1 MDVETHDHIVVGAG
15 SAGCVLAHRLVKAG
29 QSVLLL
35 EAGPTDAI
43 RFVRMPAA
51 FVRVIG
57 TERSWVYET
66 EPQPH
71 ANGRRMFVPQGRM
84 TGGGSSLNAM
94 VYIRGAAAD
103 YDDWERAG
111 ATGWGWNDV
120 LPAFRRAESN
130 VRFSAPLHGTEG
142 PLRVS
147 DTRHRHPLSL
157 AFLKGAQEAGLPYND
172 DFNGAHQEGVGFYQT
187 TTIDGARGS
196 TAATYL
202 AAVRHDPKLKLANGA
217 HVLRVTFDG
226 TRATGVEYRLPNGQ
240 VLTARARREVVL
252 AAGALAS
259 PKLLEVSGIGDAERL
274 RAIGVPVLQ
283 HAPEVGEN
291 YQDHLEIIVH
301 GRCREPI
308 SLLGQDKGLAA
319 LKHGLQWELFRT
331 GLLTSNVVECG
342 GFVDTLGTGRP
353 DLQFHVLP
361 VVVGDVDRPMP
372 EVHGISIDPCFLRP
386 KSRGRVHAK
395 SADAL
400 QPATFDANYL
410 AAQEDVDTLVRGL
423 KLARRILRT
432 PSMRKVVAEEMY
444 PGPQDEIADA
454 ELEQFVRRYAKTV
467 YHPVGTCRMG
477 SDARAVVDPQLRVR
491 GVQGLRV
498 CDASVMPAIVSG
510 NTNAPTI
517 MIAERGA
524 EFMLAPQREART
536 EGALAA

>member
-1 MDVETHDHIVVGAG
+1 MDTQTFDHIVVGAG
-15 SAGCVLAHRLVKAG
+15 SAGCVMAHRLVKAG
-29 QSVLLL
+29 RSVLVL
-35 EAGPTDAI
+35 EAGPSDAI
-43 RFVRMPAA
+43 KFVKMPAT

-94 VYIRGAAAD
+94 VYIRGNASD

-111 ATGWGWNDV
+111 ATGWGWKDV
-120 LPAFRRAESN
+120 LPAFKRAESN
-130 VRFSAPLHGTEG
+130 MRFSGALHGTDG

-147 DTRHRHPLSL
+147 DTRFRHPLSL
-157 AFLKGAQEAGLPYND
+157 AFLKGAQEAGLAYND
-172 DFNGAHQEGVGFYQT
+172 DFNGARQDGVGFYQT
-187 TTIDGARGS
+187 TTIDGTRGS

-202 AAVRHDPKLKLANGA
+202 AEVQHDPKLALVNGA
-217 HVLRVTFDG
+217 HVMRITFEG
-226 TRATGVEYRLPNGQ
+226 KRATGVVYRTSNGQ
-240 VLTARARREVVL
+240 ELTARARHEVVL
-252 AAGALAS
+252 TAGALAT
-259 PKLLEVSGIGDAERL
+259 PKLLELSGIGAAEHLRRL
-274 RAIGVPVLQ
+274 GVPVV
-283 HAPEVGEN
+283 HDAPGVGEN
-291 YQDHLEIIVH
+291 FHDHLEIIVH

-308 SLLGQDKGLAA
+308 SLLGQDKGLTA
-319 LKHGLQWELFRT
+319 LKHGLQWEMFKT

-361 VVVGDVDRPMP
+361 VIVGDVDRPMP

-395 SADAL
+395 SPDAL
-400 QPATFDANYL
+400 QPASFDGGFL
-410 AAQEDVDTLVRGL
+410 SEQDDVDTLVRGL

-432 PSMRKVVAEEMY
+432 PSMRKVIAEEMY
-444 PGPQDEIADA
+444 PGPDEHMPDA
-454 ELEQFVRRYAKTV
+454 ELEAFVRRYAKTV

-477 SDARAVVDPQLRVR
+477 SDAGAVVDPQLRVR

-498 CDASVMPAIVSG
+498 CDASVMPSIVGG

-517 MIAERGA
+517 MIAERCA
-524 EFMLAPQREART
+524 EFMLARQPEAQPA
-536 EGALAA
+536 GALVA